1 MFKGNLHGPSG
12 MFLGSPR
19 RSVGG
24 QYLYIRGGGGKINSF
39 LEPITL
45 DAHRCHY
52 TQARW
57 RKIPITLKPSMSAMA
72 WFRKLTGPVLPKNR

>member
-1 MFKGNLHGPSG
+1 MDQAECSLVHHVDQLAGNISI
-12 MFLGSPR
+12 FA
-19 RSVGG
+19 
-24 QYLYIRGGGGKINSF
+24 GGGKINSF